1 MTPVPPKLDVNAP
14 DMYIP
19 VMAFVTY
26 ILIVGIALGRQDKF
40 TPELLG
46 LQASS
51 ALAWYLFEVC
61 IIFITLQ
68 VLSIKSALKTFDI
81 VSFCGYKYFG

>member
-1 MTPVPPKLDVNAP
+1 MTLVPPKLDLNAP

-19 VMAFVTY
+19 AMAFVAY
-26 ILIVGIALGRQDKF
+26 MLMVGIAFGRHDKF
-40 TPELLG
+40 TPELVG

-61 IIFITLQ
+61 VIVISLQ
-68 VLSIKSALKTFDI
+68 VLS
-81 VSFCGYKYFG
+81 V